1 MGDIRSYRPDV
12 VLVRRAAAG
21 DHGAFGELVARHTRA
36 LSGLLHRASW
46 AADLVERDEMR
57 QEALLGYWL
66 ACETFDPAWGIL
78 FTTYADRFAERRIG
92 HLIRAARTRR
102 AQLVADAVSLDA
114 EQPAQDGE
122 RPGTLGDTV
131 AAAGYWQPEVMEEIR
146 SELRI
151 LAAELPGMLSDTE
164 REALGRVMLDE
175 RLDTR
180 VRDAAT
186 RMRRKASSLLGHE
199 WAPRPVGTARR
210 DRALEM
216 LADGHPQREVAR
228 RVGVAQT
235 TVSSWARAARIA

>member
-46 AADLVERDEMR
+46 ATDLVERDEMR

-102 AQLVADAVSLDA
+102 AQLVADAVSLDE

-199 WAPRPVGTARR
+199 WAPRANGTARR